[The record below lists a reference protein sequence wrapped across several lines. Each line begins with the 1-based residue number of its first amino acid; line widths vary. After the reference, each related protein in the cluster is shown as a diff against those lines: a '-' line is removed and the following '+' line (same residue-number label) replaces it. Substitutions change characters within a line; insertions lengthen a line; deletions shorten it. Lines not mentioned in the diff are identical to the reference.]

1 MLIIGIVFF
10 IMSGYFILSEIY
22 TIKKIDDQLVVV
34 PKKVEKDTNFFKY
47 KILMG
52 ILSFI
57 IGLFAIIN
65 NIIY

>member
-1 MLIIGIVFF
+1 MLIIGIAFF
-10 IMSGYFILSEIY
+10 VMSGYFLLSEIY
-22 TIKKIDDQLVVV
+22 SIKKVENELVVV
-34 PKKVEKDTNFFKY
+34 PKKVNKDTENFRY

-52 ILSFI
+52 ILSFV